1 MFLILF
7 SSFLILFITYH
18 LYHYSLHRKEVNR
31 VKHIPGY
38 SFYSY
43 FTLKL
48 FAPEQDFL
56 FLPRSQALNA
66 AKFGK
71 HNIWRITMGTD
82 TICFVVNPEH
92 YKDILVTK
100 AKLFRKH
107 PLFNN
112 LNIDYRVKNVFTDY
126 GDSWK
131 RHRQLTQPS
140 FSDDNLAKILKE
152 HVHRISN
159 RLVEKIWEGRNL
171 ENNCVVI
178 NDWMRRVTLDVISN
192 AGFGAEFDCLGNEK
206 DILPL
211 IAKTIVQVLSAGLLF
226 NRRYIE
232 PFTKFFFPSKYK
244 LVFKEW
250 PSILR
255 NMVDR
260 REKEIELE
268 KESGEIYKSNLI
280 SQMLLAKEEEPT
292 DGVKKGFTKDEVV
305 ANSHAFML
313 AGDETS
319 QQTLIWMFYFISR
332 HENVQEKLREEVIRE
347 VPLEGIDFEL
357 YQNKEK
363 LIYARNVLNETLR
376 LKGPVHTNTRYTL
389 KPVEIANKTIPK
401 GVTVEMKFCVSQMDT
416 EIWGEDALLFCP
428 ERFERPE
435 IKDLLKQNRYTF
447 IPFSIGPRTCIG
459 MKFAEMEIL
468 DVVCRM
474 VRNYDMKCQ
483 NQGEIKEVAGITL
496 KPADDIVVKLEKRG
510 V

>member
-1 MFLILF
+1 MFLVVL
-7 SSFLILFITYH
+7 SSTLILFITYH
-18 LYHYSLHRKEVNR
+18 LYHYTLHLKEVNR

-48 FAPEQDFL
+48 FAPQQDFL
-56 FLPRSQALNA
+56 FSPRSQELNA
-66 AKFGK
+66 KKFGK

-82 TICFVVNPEH
+82 TICFVVDPEH

-131 RHRQLTQPS
+131 RERRLTQPS
-140 FSDDNLAKILKE
+140 FSDENLAKILKE

-159 RLVEKIWEGRNL
+159 RLVEKIWERRNL

-178 NDWMRRVTLDVISN
+178 NDWMRRVTLDVISQ
-192 AGFGAEFDCLGNEK
+192 AGFGAQFDCLGNEK

-211 IAKTIVQVLSAGLLF
+211 IAKTIVQVYSAGLLF

-232 PFTKFFFPSKYK
+232 P
-244 LVFKEW
+244 
-250 PSILR
+250 
-255 NMVDR
+255 
-260 REKEIELE
+260 
-268 KESGEIYKSNLI
+268 
-280 SQMLLAKEEEPT
+280 
-292 DGVKKGFTKDEVV
+292 
-305 ANSHAFML
+305 HAHV
-313 AGDETS
+313 
-319 QQTLIWMFYFISR
+319 QQ
-332 HENVQEKLREEVIRE
+332 KLREEVIRE
-347 VPLEGIDFEL
+347 VPLEGIDFDL

-389 KPVEIANKTIPK
+389 KPVEIAGKTVPK
-401 GVTVEMKFCVSQMDT
+401 GVTVEMKFCVSQMDK
-416 EIWGEDALLFCP
+416 EIWGEDTLQFCP

-435 IKDLLKQNRYTF
+435 IKDLLKQNRYVF
-447 IPFSIGPRTCIG
+447 IPFSIGSRTCIG

-468 DVVCRM
+468 DVICRM
-474 VRNYDMKCQ
+474 VRNFRFQCQ
-483 NQGEIKEVAGITL
+483 NQRDVREVAGITL
-496 KPADDIVVKLEKRG
+496 KPADDIVIKLERIEL
-510 V
+510 